1 MTRLRIGVIGCGEVA
16 QINHLP
22 SLSFLPD
29 LFEVTAIAD
38 ISAAVLG
45 GVGARYDVETEK
57 RFLDYRDL
65 VKAAEVD
72 AVLIATPHVYHTEQ
86 TLAALAHGKHV
97 LVEKPMAMTLTDADR
112 IIAAQKQTSLTVQVG
127 YIRRYAT
134 AFEEAVALV
143 KQMDGVRLARVH
155 DVIGQNALMITP
167 TSRVI
172 RGRDRGCNT
181 EQMIAEGR
189 QLTEQKL
196 REATGDASAEV
207 KAAYNLLLGLSTHDV
222 SAMRELLG
230 TPKRVLYA
238 AQRSGGLYLTA
249 AFDYGGFV
257 CHFETGI
264 DDVARFDCY
273 LEVYSSVQTLRVDY
287 YTPYVRHLAT
297 KLSVTTAT
305 PESGLRSETLQ
316 PAFEDNFT
324 REWRAF
330 YHNVTTGS
338 TPKTDP
344 ADYRRDL
351 ELFGQ
356 IIQKIQDQAAGESA
370 AAN

>member
-1 MTRLRIGVIGCGEVA
+1 MTRLRIGIIGCGEVA

-22 SLSFLPD
+22 SLSFLQD

-38 ISAAVLG
+38 VSAAVLG
-45 GVGARYDVETEK
+45 GVGARHDIETEK

-97 LVEKPMAMTLTDADR
+97 LVEKPLAMTLTDADR
-112 IIAAQKQTSLTVQVG
+112 IIAAQKQTGLTVQVG

-134 AFEEAVALV
+134 AFEEAVARV
-143 KQMDGVRLARVH
+143 RQMDGVKLARVH

-172 RGRDRGCNT
+172 RGRNT
-181 EQMIAEGR
+181 EQVTAEGR

-196 REATGDASAEV
+196 REATGDASSEV

-230 TPKRVLYA
+230 TPKGVLYA

-249 AFDYGGFV
+249 AFDYSGFV

-264 DDVARFDCY
+264 DDLARFDCY

-305 PESGLRSETLQ
+305 PASGLHSETLQ

-344 ADYRRDL
+344 ADYRCDL

-356 IIQKIQDQAAGESA
+356 IIQKIRDQAAGESA
-370 AAN
+370 TAS